1 MQIVSGKELAASIKA
16 GLAEQVKELTE
27 RYGRRPNLVVILVGD
42 DPGSKSYVAGKTKA
56 ANLVGIENSLITYD
70 ATVTQ
75 DELLARIRQLNEDR
89 TVDGILVQ
97 LPLPKHIDEDIILN
111 SILRDK
117 DVDGFHQINA
127 ADLFQSRVND
137 NTVLPCTPHG
147 VIKILE
153 SINTDFQGKNVVVI
167 GRSNIV
173 GMPVAKMLLDKN
185 CTVTICHSRTRDL
198 ASITSR
204 ADILVSA
211 IGRPKFV
218 KADMVREGAT
228 VIDVGTSLNPETG
241 KICGD
246 VDFDNVAPKT
256 AFITPVPGGVGPMT
270 ITCLMENTIRCFIN
284 HNR

>member
-1 MQIVSGKELAASIKA
+1 MQTVSGKDLAASIKA
-16 GLAEQVKELTE
+16 RLAEQVKDLMSK
-27 RYGRRPNLVVILVGD
+27 YGRRPNLVVILVGD

-56 ANLVGIENSLITYD
+56 ANVVGIENSLVTYD

-75 DELLARIRQLNEDR
+75 KELLKRIQELNSDPL
-89 TVDGILVQ
+89 VDGILVQ
-97 LPLPKHIDEDIILN
+97 LPLPKHIDEETILN
-111 SILRDK
+111 AISRDK

-127 ADLFQSRVND
+127 ADLFQSRID
-137 NTVLPCTPHG
+137 SDTVLPCTPHG

-153 SINTDFQGKNVVVI
+153 SINTEFQGKNVVVL

-185 CTVTICHSRTRDL
+185 CTVTICHSRTKDI
-198 ASITSR
+198 ASITSQ

-218 KADMVREGAT
+218 KENMVKTGAT
-228 VIDVGTSLNPETG
+228 VIDVGTALNPETG

-246 VDFDNVAPKT
+246 VDFDNVASKA

-270 ITCLMENTIRCFIN
+270 IACLMENTINCYIN
-284 HNR
+284 HNK

>member
-1 MQIVSGKELAASIKA
+1 MQIISGKDLAASIKA
-16 GLAEQVKELTE
+16 RLAEQVKDLMTK
-27 RYGRRPNLVVILVGD
+27 YGRRPNLVVILVGD

-56 ANLVGIENSLITYD
+56 ANVVGIENSLVTYD

-75 DELLARIRQLNEDR
+75 EQLLKHIQELNADPA
-89 TVDGILVQ
+89 VDGILVR
-97 LPLPKHIDEDIILN
+97 LPLPKHIDEETILN
-111 SILRDK
+111 AISRDK

-127 ADLFQSRVND
+127 ADLFQSRID
-137 NTVLPCTPHG
+137 SDTVLPCTPHG

-153 SINTDFQGKNVVVI
+153 SINTDFQGKNVVVL

-185 CTVTICHSRTRDL
+185 CTVTICHSRTKDI
-198 ASITSR
+198 ASITSQ

-218 KADMVREGAT
+218 KENMVKAGAT

-246 VDFDNVAPKT
+246 IDFDNVAPKT

-270 ITCLMENTIRCFIN
+270 IACLMENTINCYIN
-284 HNR
+284 HNK

>member
-1 MQIVSGKELAASIKA
+1 MQIISGKDLAASIKA
-16 GLAEQVKELTE
+16 RLAEQVKDLMTK
-27 RYGRRPNLVVILVGD
+27 YGRRPNLVVILVGD

-56 ANLVGIENSLITYD
+56 ANVVGIENSLVTYE

-75 DELLARIRQLNEDR
+75 EQLLKHIQKLNADPA
-89 TVDGILVQ
+89 VDGILVQ
-97 LPLPKHIDEDIILN
+97 LPLPKHIDEETILN
-111 SILRDK
+111 AISRDK

-127 ADLFQSRVND
+127 ADLFQSRID
-137 NTVLPCTPHG
+137 SDTVLPCTPHG

-153 SINTDFQGKNVVVI
+153 SINTDFQGKNVVVL

-185 CTVTICHSRTRDL
+185 CTVTICHSRTKDI
-198 ASITSR
+198 ASITSQ

-218 KADMVREGAT
+218 KENMVKAGAT
-228 VIDVGTSLNPETG
+228 VIDVGTALNPETG

-246 VDFDNVAPKT
+246 IDFDNVAPKT

-270 ITCLMENTIRCFIN
+270 IACLMENTINCYIN
-284 HNR
+284 HNK